1 MYTKLWM
8 SLRIDVCIRTCS
20 RNSRIASPL
29 RTLFRIFQRRQKM
42 PTFLRRQPI
51 ELLSFSRF
59 LRSDLLAWLR
69 WIMRAALYCSCCRWR
84 VLRAHTRSSSHLL
97 ACAATT
103 TISAHRRRRSISSRS
118 SWARSR
124 GGRCFMTASEMG
136 ARSSSSASLSPPLA
150 PLPPWEVAG
159 RAGCGEGAP

>member
-20 RNSRIASPL
+20 RNSRIVSPL
-29 RTLFRIFQRRQKM
+29 RTLFDFQRRQKM
-42 PTFLRRQPI
+42 PTFFAQPI

-59 LRSDLLAWLR
+59 CARLARGLRGSRGIVLPGEVAGVAR
-69 WIMRAALYCSCCRWR
+69 PHEVVEPR
-84 VLRAHTRSSSHLL
+84 V

-118 SWARSR
+118 SWDARAGQVLHDGVR
-124 GGRCFMTASEMG
+124 AAPARLL
-136 ARSSSSASLSPPLA
+136 RSSPLA
-150 PLPPWEVAG
+150 PLLPW
-159 RAGCGEGAP
+159 R